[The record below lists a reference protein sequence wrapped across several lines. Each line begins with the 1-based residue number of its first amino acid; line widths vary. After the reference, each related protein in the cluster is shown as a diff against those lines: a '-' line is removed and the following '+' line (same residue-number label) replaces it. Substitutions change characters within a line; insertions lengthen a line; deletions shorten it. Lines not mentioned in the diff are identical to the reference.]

1 MAMPAQ
7 HTEWTVDMVRA
18 LPDDGNRY
26 EVIDGELFVTPAPNV
41 FHQRAVRELLFL
53 LAPYVRANG
62 IGEALMAP
70 ADVVVYGPRKFVQPD
85 VFVVPLVN
93 DAPMRAWTDVGRLL
107 LTAEV
112 LSPSTER
119 TDRGRKRILYKEKAV
134 PEYWVVD
141 TDARTVERYRP
152 DDSFEILTGSLEWRP
167 ITTPLRSDRSYRLLR
182 SRARHRVTRP
192 ASRIES
198 ARSPSNE
205 GPISRVGSQV
215 LRPPR
220 LVVRREAR

>member
-7 HTEWTVDMVRA
+7 HTEWTVEMVRA

-26 EVIDGELFVTPAPNV
+26 EVIDGELFVTPAPSV
-41 FHQRAVRELLFL
+41 FHQRAVRELLL
-53 LAPYVRANG
+53 LIAPYVSAHG

-93 DAPMRAWTDVGRLL
+93 GAPMRAWADVGRLL
-107 LTAEV
+107 LAAEV

-134 PEYWVVD
+134 PEYWIVD
-141 TDARTVERYRP
+141 PDERAIERWRP
-152 DDSFEILTGSLEWRP
+152 DDSPVETLTESLEWRP
-167 ITTPLRSDRSYRLLR
+167 GSEVPPLVIDLAAYFDR
-182 SRARHRVTRP
+182 VF
-192 ASRIES
+192 
-198 ARSPSNE
+198 
-205 GPISRVGSQV
+205 G
-215 LRPPR
+215 
-220 LVVRREAR
+220 LV